1 MPSYYIYLI
10 SSLPMLHF
18 QTKPPFSFEKF
29 LQICADFIP
38 ESDVDMLRF
47 FSRSDIYDHVF
58 NQPTLK
64 KWQAFDI
71 ALRNELVKI
80 RASRRKTE
88 PDKYLRKDI
97 DAESFVYQVALSAY
111 RNPSIIEA
119 ERILDQERWR
129 KLDELATGHYF
140 DIDFLL
146 VYAIKLL
153 ILERWHRI
161 NTADKSKML
170 EDILQNS

>member
-1 MPSYYIYLI
+1 
-10 SSLPMLHF
+10 MLHF
-18 QTKPPFSFEKF
+18 PAKPPFAFEKF

-38 ESDVDMLRF
+38 RNDADMLKSF
-47 FSRSDIYDHVF
+47 PLPDIYDYAF
-58 NQPTLK
+58 KQPTLE
-64 KWQAFDI
+64 KWLAFDI

-80 RASRRKTE
+80 RASRRKIE
-88 PDKYLRKDI
+88 ADKYLRKDGYTEYFI
-97 DAESFVYQVALSAY
+97 AQIALSAY
-111 RNPSIIEA
+111 RSPSIIEA
-119 ERILDQERWR
+119 ERILAQERWH

-140 DIDFLL
+140 DIDFLI

-161 NTADKSKML
+161 NTADKSRIL